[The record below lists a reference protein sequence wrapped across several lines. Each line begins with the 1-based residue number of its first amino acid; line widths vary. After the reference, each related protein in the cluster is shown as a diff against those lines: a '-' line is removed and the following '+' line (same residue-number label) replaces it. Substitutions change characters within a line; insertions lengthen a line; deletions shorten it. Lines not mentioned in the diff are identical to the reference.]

1 MTTIDQISQDD
12 LILIRDTA
20 ITLRDKL
27 MRLER
32 DGPLVKLLHR
42 EILLINDEL
51 AARVASQRED
61 ETKPTPVRSSQN
73 ARSGE

>member
-51 AARVASQRED
+51 AAHVASQRED